1 MSSTAVN
8 PGVSDLLQTLSTL
21 NSPVL
26 SSPKVVTALENAP
39 AADIVKLSTEATQL
53 ENVETMFGMTSANS
67 SSPDSEVQA
76 LLGNGSASNSTG
88 SMFDLMG

>member
-67 SSPDSEVQA
+67 SSRTAKCRPCWAMEAPATPPDLCSI
-76 LLGNGSASNSTG
+76 
-88 SMFDLMG
+88 